1 MKVLQHALSLLEYD
15 KIKGLLKNHAVS
27 SLGKEWVDQLIP
39 RTSLAEVQALI
50 DETDEGAT
58 VYRLRGNV
66 PFGGITEVHPFI
78 KRAVIGSVLSA
89 SELNAI
95 GDMIR
100 ASRII
105 KKFFSDLEEEE
116 VALPIL
122 YAHVAEIIPQ
132 TALEKD
138 IASCVDDTGRVLDGA
153 SHQLRTIRSQ
163 LRTLDARIKERL
175 DGFIRSAHHQK
186 MLSESIVTI
195 RNDRYVIPV
204 KQEYRHAFG
213 GIVHDQSSSGATVF
227 IEPQAVV
234 EIDNQLN
241 EVRAKEKHEIER
253 ILRTLTIQVA
263 EVAELLEPAVVQL
276 GYLDFIFAKAKFA
289 HVLKASKPFLRED
302 GQFELKKARHPF
314 ISADEVVPISVRMA
328 NDYQAIIITG
338 PNTGGK
344 TVTLKTVGLLTVMAQ
359 SGLYIP
365 VDEGSSIN
373 VFEQIF
379 ADIGDEQS
387 IEQNLSTFSSHM
399 TNIVAILERV
409 NFRSLVLFDEL
420 GAGTDPQEGAALS
433 IAILDYVFRCG
444 ASIMATTHYS
454 ELKAYAYEREG
465 AINASVEFDV
475 QTLRPTYRLL
485 MGIPGRSNAF
495 EISRRLGLDERII
508 VDAKQQISDETAKI
522 DNMIEALEKSQRE
535 ATVAEQKAKAYQEDS
550 EHLKNDLE
558 AELVKLETERDVILK
573 KAEETAREAVKKAK
587 SEADE
592 VITTLRHLQ
601 KRSQNVKDHE
611 IIDAKKRL
619 DHALDALAH
628 ESNLTAPSYAK
639 AKLAHY
645 QPGQEVK
652 VVSFG
657 QKGHIIERIND
668 KEYLVQVGIM
678 KMNIKADD
686 LKAVKEE
693 KEVKEVVNIRTTTA
707 MVKRELDLRGERYE
721 EAIRRLDRYID
732 KALVAGY
739 SHISIIHGK
748 GTGVLRKGVENH
760 LKQHVRVESFRLGG
774 SGEGG
779 GGVTIAELK

>member
-15 KIKGLLKNHAVS
+15 KIKGLLKNHAAS
-27 SLGKEWVDQLIP
+27 SLGKEWIDQLIP
-39 RTSLAEVQALI
+39 RTSLAEVQALV

-66 PFGGITEVHPFI
+66 PFGGVTEIRPFI
-78 KRAVIGSVLSA
+78 KRAVVGSVLAA

-105 KKFFSDLEEEE
+105 KKFFSILEEEE

-122 YAHVAEIIPQ
+122 YAHVAEIVPQ
-132 TALEKD
+132 TSLEKN
-138 IASCVDDTGRVLDGA
+138 IATCIDDTGRVLDGA
-153 SHQLRTIRSQ
+153 SSQLRTIRSQ
-163 LRTLDARIKERL
+163 LRTLDVRIKERL
-175 DGFIRSAHHQK
+175 DGVIRSSHHQK

-253 ILRTLTIQVA
+253 ILRALTTQVA
-263 EVAELLEPAVVQL
+263 EVAELLEPMVARL
-276 GYLDFIFAKAKFA
+276 GYLDFIFAKAKFGY
-289 HVLKASKPFLRED
+289 VLKATKPLLRED
-302 GQFELKKARHPF
+302 GKLELKKARHPL
-314 ISADEVVPISVRMA
+314 ILADEVVPISIQMA
-328 NDYQAIIITG
+328 KDYQAIIITG

-365 VDEGSSIN
+365 ADEGSSIN

-387 IEQNLSTFSSHM
+387 IEQSLSTFSSHM
-399 TNIVAILERV
+399 TNIVTILKQV

-433 IAILDYVFRCG
+433 IAILDYVFRRG

-495 EISRRLGLDERII
+495 EISRRLGLDERVI
-508 VDAKQQISDETAKI
+508 VDAKQQISAETAKI

-535 ATVAEQKAKAYQEDS
+535 AEVAEQKARAHQADS
-550 EHLKNDLE
+550 ERLQSDLE
-558 AELVKLETERDVILK
+558 AKLLNLETERDMILK
-573 KAEETAREAVKKAK
+573 KAEETAKEAVKKAK

-592 VITTLRHLQ
+592 VIMTLRQLQ
-601 KRSQNVKDHE
+601 KQSQDVKDHE

-619 DHALDALAH
+619 DHALDALADG
-628 ESNLTAPSYAK
+628 SKLMTPSYEK
-639 AKLAHY
+639 AKSSHY
-645 QPGQEVK
+645 HLGQEVK

-657 QKGHIIERIND
+657 QKGHIVEKIND
-668 KEYLVQVGIM
+668 QEYLVQVGIM
-678 KMNIKADD
+678 KMNIKTDD
-686 LKAVKEE
+686 LQAVKEE
-693 KEVKEVVNIRTTTA
+693 KEVKEVVNIRMATA
-707 MVKRELDLRGERYE
+707 TVRRELDLRGERYE

-732 KALVAGY
+732 KALLAGY

-760 LKQHVRVESFRLGG
+760 LKQHGRVESFRSGG